1 MPKCRT
7 FPRLA
12 VAEAVVPPRKN
23 LHADLMGVPV
33 SQAHPDLSER
43 SVSVSV
49 RGPVPRVGPLSSLL
63 QEGLRAREPE
73 PPMDDRKR
81 CPPLFSWG
89 GHCEAAMTPTRAG
102 VSPARG
108 HGAPRSPPCCGWREP
123 RIL

>member
-1 MPKCRT
+1 MPECRP
-7 FPRLA
+7 FQRLA
-12 VAEAVVPPRKN
+12 VAEAAVPPRKS

-33 SQAHPDLSER
+33 FQAHPDLPER
-43 SVSVSV
+43 SLPGEVGVL
-49 RGPVPRVGPLSSLL
+49 GARVEPLSSLL
-63 QEGLRAREPE
+63 HEGLRAPAPD

-89 GHCEAAMTPTRAG
+89 GHCEAAMTPTRAS

-108 HGAPRSPPCCGWREP
+108 HGAPRSPPCCGRREP